1 MKELPMM
8 KWSGRPGFT
17 PLSPRPTSRLRV
29 EELESR
35 DLLSAVVPG
44 SLVAQPAG
52 TAVPLAAAPD
62 VAAAVVPQAGSTSP
76 ASVVYSPQQVR
87 QAYGFDQ
94 VKLPGGVA
102 ADGSG
107 QTIAIVDAFDDPSVV
122 SDLHHFD
129 QTFGLPDP
137 PSFVKLTPQS
147 SAAHPIQEDD
157 TWAGEIALD
166 VEWAHAIAPKAN
178 ILLVE
183 ANSDNY
189 GNLMGAVLTAIR
201 QPGVVAVSMSWGGP
215 EFAAETA
222 YDGNFYTPWSHTGGS
237 GLKGGI
243 TFVAASG
250 DSGFGTEWPAVS
262 PDVLAVGGTSLVL
275 SSTNG
280 YQSESA
286 WSGGGGDSTY
296 ETEPGFQRGVQSS
309 GARST
314 PDVAYDAD
322 INTGFFVYNTAGL
335 PSGDTGWWAVG
346 GTSAGVP
353 QWAALV
359 AIADQGRALDGL
371 GSLANAQSLI
381 YGLPASAF
389 HDITTGSNGS
399 SAGVGYDLVTGRGS
413 PFADRVVAGLVNP
426 GSNPTPSKSGTASS
440 VTTAQLQHHAEAVPI
455 QRTGSSAAAEAG
467 QSFLPALGQLE
478 PQTSPPADAP
488 PAPVFPPEATGFVQ
502 DAAEE
507 AGSARGSH
515 TPRLRTARCSRRISA
530 AWTPLTHSAMS
541 AEARQGRRPRLQ

>member
-1 MKELPMM
+1 
-8 KWSGRPGFT
+8 
-17 PLSPRPTSRLRV
+17 
-29 EELESR
+29 
-35 DLLSAVVPG
+35 VVPG
-44 SLVAQPAG
+44 SLVARPAD

-62 VAAAVVPQAGSTSP
+62 GAGTVVPRAGSTP
-76 ASVVYSPQQVR
+76 ASVVYTPQQIR
-87 QAYGFDQ
+87 QAYGFNQ
-94 VKLPGGVA
+94 IQLPGGGA

-107 QTIAIVDAFDDPSVV
+107 QTIAIVDAYDDRNIGN
-122 SDLHHFD
+122 DLHHFD

-147 SAAHPIQEDD
+147 SAAHPLQEND

-166 VEWAHAIAPKAN
+166 VEWVHAIAPKAN

-183 ANSDNY
+183 ANSDSY
-189 GNLMGAVLTAIR
+189 DDLMVAVTTAIR

-215 EFAAETA
+215 EFTAETA
-222 YDGNFYTPWSHTGGS
+222 YDGNFYTPWNHTGGS

-275 SSTNG
+275 SPTNG
-280 YQSESA
+280 YQGESA
-286 WSGGGGDSTY
+286 WSGSGGGDSTY

-314 PDVAYDAD
+314 PDVAYNAD
-322 INTGFFVYNTAGL
+322 INTGFYVYNTAGL
-335 PSGDTGWWAVG
+335 LAGDTGWWAVG
-346 GTSAGVP
+346 GTSAGTP

-371 GSLANAQSLI
+371 GSLANAQALI
-381 YGLPASAF
+381 YSLPATAF

-413 PFADRVVAGLVNP
+413 PFADRAVAGLVNP
-426 GSNPTPSKSGTASS
+426 GSNPTPSKSGTTSGSS
-440 VTTAQLQHHAEAVPI
+440 RTTGQVQHHAEAIPI
-455 QRTGSSAAAEAG
+455 GLPGRAAAAG
-467 QSFLPALGQLE
+467 VAQRFRPDRAQVEEETATIE
-478 PQTSPPADAP
+478 PQTSPPAFPPTDAP
-488 PAPVFPPEATGFVQ
+488 SAPFFPPEATGFVQ
-502 DAAEE
+502 DAAEQADMSE
-507 AGSARGSH
+507 IGTRFAHSPTEDGALLPVDLGGLEPGDGFGDAG
-515 TPRLRTARCSRRISA
+515 
-530 AWTPLTHSAMS
+530 
-541 AEARQGRRPRLQ
+541 